1 MNTEA
6 FRIAKDSYQRGDWA
20 GAASALANAKSSG
33 EAFGEADHLR
43 GNALMKLGR
52 YAEAAAAYAEAL
64 SDAAYGH
71 VGALNCNRGRALVA
85 AGQDDAALACFQAA
99 VPGVLP
105 RLTSRI
111 PIRPSLS

>member
-43 GNALMKLGR
+43 GNALMKLGPPVEVGPR
-52 YAEAAAAYAEAL
+52 RHSLDRCSAC
-64 SDAAYGH
+64 SYG
-71 VGALNCNRGRALVA
+71 
-85 AGQDDAALACFQAA
+85 
-99 VPGVLP
+99 
-105 RLTSRI
+105 I
-111 PIRPSLS
+111 KPSS